1 MIDNERVSELRKRL
15 EPRKRK
21 DFPRFPEV
29 HDKWDIW
36 DNRRNDWLNEG
47 ISGPFWFRK
56 QAERACD
63 KLSEYYGHMHL
74 TEN

>member
-1 MIDNERVSELRKRL
+1 MADDERVSELRKRL

-36 DNRRNDWLNEG
+36 DIGRNDWLNEG
-47 ISGPFWFRK
+47 ISGPFW
-56 QAERACD
+56 C
-63 KLSEYYGHMHL
+63 
-74 TEN
+74 